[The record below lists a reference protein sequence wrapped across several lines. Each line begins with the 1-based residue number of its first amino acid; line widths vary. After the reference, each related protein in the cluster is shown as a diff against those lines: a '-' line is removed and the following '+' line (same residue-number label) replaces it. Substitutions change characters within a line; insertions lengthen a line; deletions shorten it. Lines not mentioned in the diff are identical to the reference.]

1 MRARWLTLFALCAL
15 PLRAQPLEADP
26 GLAGLGSAGIAL
38 SGNLWGRANPAAAS
52 GLRRPALGVAAAL
65 PFGLSSLR
73 TSRLQGVW
81 PTRLAVV
88 AAGLGAFGGDGY
100 TEVQASLGASRGLAL
115 GSARRLQA
123 GLRVDAVRVQISGY
137 GAAQGVTLAAGW
149 QAQLAPRLAVGAQ
162 AYNLL
167 GHSLDGVV
175 PLPRGL
181 GAGLCLTPAAAR
193 LVLDV
198 VKDVRHPLSVRGG
211 AEVPLAGGLHV
222 QVGAA
227 SAPVRWTAGFVVRLR
242 SLSAQASV
250 DRHATLGWTPA
261 LALAWGG
268 PPGP

>member
-1 MRARWLTLFALCAL
+1 MRILCSTLFVLCAL

-26 GLAGLGSAGIAL
+26 GLAGLGGAGIAL
-38 SGNLWGRANPAAAS
+38 SGNLWGRANPAATAA
-52 GLRRPALGVAAAL
+52 LQRPALGVAAAL
-65 PFGLSSLR
+65 PFGLSALR

-81 PTRLAVV
+81 PTRHLV
-88 AAGLGAFGGDGY
+88 ASAGLGAFGGAGY

-137 GAAQGVTLAAGW
+137 GAAEGVTLAAGW
-149 QAQLAPRLAVGAQ
+149 QVQVAPRVTLAAQ
-162 AYNLL
+162 AHNLL

-181 GAGLCLTPAAAR
+181 GAGLCLAPAGAR

-211 AEVPLAGGLHV
+211 AEVPLAGGLHL
-222 QVGAA
+222 QAGAA
-227 SAPVRWTAGFVVRLR
+227 GAPTRWTAGLAVRLR
-242 SLSAQASV
+242 RLSAQASM

-268 PPGP
+268 PPEP